1 MIQCHA
7 CAFYRRTL
15 SIRQKPKLFRLSAKA
30 AVGTFPRSIIDINIF
45 VWISVYILPDKLQ
58 HFFAP
63 ALTPL
68 VLRSY
73 CNRLLPFLRRN
84 SPNTNTNSCKP
95 TIPPLFV
102 QDSPAPSFFLFS

>member
-73 CNRLLPFLRRN
+73 CNRLLPLLRRN
-84 SPNTNTNSCKP
+84 SPNTNSCKP

-102 QDSPAPSFFLFS
+102 QDSPASSFFLFS